1 MQALGEN
8 LWSLHHMDPPGQR
21 MFDPNA
27 WILVQTH
34 PSIQHPARY
43 VEAWTIRQTTV
54 READEGNQKIQVH
67 PSSGEDEASRRRCPN
82 CTNEHPGECPCGWC
96 NQPGHIL
103 SQCTARHDSEV
114 MRQRFP
120 KRIKRKKP
128 RRQQVPMLEM
138 FPVPLLLRVLSEHT
152 ISMTSSGRM

>member
-1 MQALGEN
+1 MGKDQAETFTGPLDAGTGGE

-67 PSSGEDEASRRRCPN
+67 RPPGKMRLQGE
-82 CTNEHPGECPCGWC
+82 G
-96 NQPGHIL
+96 
-103 SQCTARHDSEV
+103 ARTV
-114 MRQRFP
+114 
-120 KRIKRKKP
+120 
-128 RRQQVPMLEM
+128 
-138 FPVPLLLRVLSEHT
+138 
-152 ISMTSSGRM
+152 